1 MNPYFAERVAAE
13 RRKDL
18 MREADRWRLAHAQGP
33 KAHRR
38 ATWWPLRARGRSPGV
53 VMADAQAVA
62 PAGARP
68 RLVGAGAEQ
77 VIENAPGS

>member
-38 ATWWPLRARGRSPGV
+38 ATWWPLRAGAGR
-53 VMADAQAVA
+53 QAWSW
-62 PAGARP
+62 PMPRP
-68 RLVGAGAEQ
+68 WRRLV
-77 VIENAPGS
+77 PDRGSSVPEPNRS